1 MIDSLPQYALFL
13 GSSLGLLAVA
23 LGIYMLVT
31 PFREIE
37 LIRNGNSSAAI
48 SFSGTA
54 IGMALVL
61 HSTAS
66 STFDIM
72 EMIVWGAIG
81 LVGQLVALFIV
92 TMLIPGLHDGITKDK
107 TGYGILLGGLSVA
120 MGILNAG
127 AISS

>member
-1 MIDSLPQYALFL
+1 MIDSLPQYAMFL

-31 PFREIE
+31 PFKEIE
-37 LIRNGNSSAAI
+37 LIRNGNSAA
-48 SFSGTA
+48 A
-54 IGMALVL
+54 
-61 HSTAS
+61 TAS
-66 STFDIM
+66 STFEIT
-72 EMIVWGAIG
+72 EMIVWGGIG

-107 TGYGILLGGLSVA
+107 TGYGILLGGLSLA
-120 MGILNAG
+120 MGVLNAG